1 MKRMIAIAFSTLA
14 LAATAA
20 QAGPESL
27 PQPSFVD
34 FVAVEPQAG
43 EAGRHA
49 SHAAAG
55 HRFPQPSF
63 VDYVAIEADPSAAAG
78 GGHGVSRIPLPQPS
92 FSG

>member
-1 MKRMIAIAFSTLA
+1 MKRFIAIAFSTLA

-20 QAGPESL
+20 HAKDESL

-34 FVAVEPQAG
+34 FIAVEAQA
-43 EAGRHA
+43 EQPSHHA
-49 SHAAAG
+49 NVAAA

-63 VDYVAIEADPSAAAG
+63 VDYVAIETDPSAAAG
-78 GGHGVSRIPLPQPS
+78 SAHSVSRISLPQPS

>member
-20 QAGPESL
+20 QAGSESL

-34 FVAVEPQAG
+34 FVAVAPQSG
-43 EAGRHA
+43 EASKQA
-49 SHAAAG
+49 SPAVTA

-63 VDYVAIEADPSAAAG
+63 VDYVGIEEDPSAAAG
-78 GGHGVSRIPLPQPS
+78 SARSVSRISLPQPS